1 MKFENDKHAI
11 IRLIVMDKLIKT
23 QSQLIQDL
31 FLSFGASLALS
42 LGMAALQP
50 CPFFEAWFGSFI
62 LLWLSTFL
70 LLRAWRFFG
79 GGKALAALLLVTCL
93 SRLLLGVFIHAA
105 LPAIGYDTAVQN
117 AGYVYSD
124 AYTRDSGAL
133 ELAVGDQPLFSAFG
147 EGSVDQ
153 YGGLMFLSAAIYR
166 LFDVEQA
173 RPLFITI
180 LAAFTMTAGLA
191 FLYDGLLRRWGV
203 KVALVAGWFYALYPE
218 GILLGSSQMRE
229 PFLIGLFCIAFWALV
244 HWREKTGRKAVI
256 FVLAMACSMLF
267 SAPYGAMLTVLLLVY
282 WFVEWLSVQQ
292 SHKVRWIGG
301 MALLVMG
308 AAGAA
313 AGWLWLKPTLYYD
326 AYLTR
331 INSGYISALL
341 ESMGDKWQ
349 TPFIAIYGIVQPFLP
364 GAIADPSLPFWETTA
379 IIRALGWW
387 FVLPFLSY
395 SFFALWKVKPRSER
409 WALLLIV
416 FALLAWVLVASL
428 RAGGDLWDNPR
439 YRALLIPWFALLV
452 GWCWQRLREGHLAW
466 FLRWVGVVLVFF
478 VVFMLWYLYRHQFIK
493 EFIGFFDMIKVI
505 LAGWVVIL
513 LTGLPDLVRLVRAK
527 RKTGL

>member
-1 MKFENDKHAI
+1 MTKNLSPLKLEL
-11 IRLIVMDKLIKT
+11 LISFLT
-23 QSQLIQDL
+23 SQ
-31 FLSFGASLALS
+31 ALS

-50 CPFFEAWFGSFI
+50 APFFSAWFGAFI

-79 GGKALAALLLVTCL
+79 GARALAVLLLVTFL
-93 SRLLLGVFIHAA
+93 SRLLLGIFIHTA
-105 LPAIGYDTAVQN
+105 LPTIGYDTPVEN

-124 AYTRDSGAL
+124 AYTRDNGAL
-133 ELAVGDQPLFSAFG
+133 ALAKSDQTLFAAFG
-147 EGSVDQ
+147 EGSIDQ
-153 YGGLMFLSAAIYR
+153 YGGLMFLSAVVYR
-166 LFDVEQA
+166 LFDVDQA

-180 LAAFTMTAGLA
+180 LAALTMTAGLA
-191 FLYDGLLRRWGV
+191 FLFDALRRRWGA

-244 HWREKTGRKAVI
+244 TWQERRGIKALV
-256 FVLAMACSMLF
+256 FALAMACSMLF
-267 SAPYGAMLTVLLLVY
+267 SAPYGAMLTGLLLAY

-292 SHKVRWIGG
+292 SRKVRWIGG
-301 MALLVMG
+301 LGLVVMG

-313 AGWLWLKPTLYYD
+313 AGWWWLKPTLYYD
-326 AYLTR
+326 TYLTR

-341 ESMGDKWQ
+341 ETMGDKWQ
-349 TPFIAIYGIVQPFLP
+349 TPFVTIYGIVQPFLP
-364 GAIADPSLPFWETTA
+364 GAIADPSLPFWQTTA

-387 FVLPFLSY
+387 FVLPFLPY
-395 SFFALWKVKPRSER
+395 GFFALWKAKPKSER

-416 FALLAWVLVASL
+416 LALFAWVLIASL

-466 FLRWVGVVLVFF
+466 FLRWVAAVLVFF
-478 VVFMLWYLYRHQFIK
+478 VVFMLWYLYRHQVIK
-493 EFIGFFDMIKVI
+493 DFIGFFDMIKVI

-513 LTGLPDLVRLVRAK
+513 LSGAGDLVKLVKARLKKPDAG
-527 RKTGL
+527 GLA